1 MFRNIHWNPLIGFSI
16 HTKNLW
22 NQEGKE
28 PWFFFLNHFPHNETC
43 SSRSTNHIFLSLKN
57 CMLLTFILTWRC
69 VPREGSTRQFGGLSL
84 NAFSCVLPNTSWK
97 FFRLFTSAIYE
108 YRYLIKTYFRQL
120 ACNSKTTK
128 EKSKTVHL
136 HFFDYFHDIKLEIC
150 DG

>member
-22 NQEGKE
+22 NHEGKE

-57 CMLLTFILTWRC
+57 CILLTFILTWRC

-84 NAFSCVLPNTSWK
+84 NAFSCDLPNTSWK
-97 FFRLFTSAIYE
+97 FFLDYSPLQFMNTDIWLKLTLGSLLAILKLPKRKAKLFTCTS
-108 YRYLIKTYFRQL
+108 L
-120 ACNSKTTK
+120 TT
-128 EKSKTVHL
+128 SMIL
-136 HFFDYFHDIKLEIC
+136 S
-150 DG
+150 